1 MLDMKRSAIIGA
13 LMLSTSL
20 VAPQKAQA
28 GPVLGFLGGAF
39 LGGTVGGLGLAF
51 TGLASGA
58 FVAGAAF
65 ASSVVGRLLI
75 SAGLSYISKALMPQP
90 NIPAPSAR
98 MANFAQPIT
107 YAEWVF
113 GRTRKGGPLGFT
125 AFSPHVDVVTGTGGA
140 KRHYTVILAAH
151 PIKGVVQYYLDDR
164 TVDIDSD
171 GLVVTAPMAG
181 YYRVRPF
188 NGDQVADDELVAAF
202 PEITTAHDFKGLS
215 GAHLWAARPPQ
226 SKFSD
231 VYPTGRQ
238 GAYTPV
244 IDGHNGI
251 YDPRTDTF
259 GFTRN
264 AALIIAHWLT
274 AVLGQSVDWDEVA
287 IEADVCDEPVT
298 NRTGATQPRWRLD
311 GTISDEMEFDQQRAQ
326 LAGACDAFIYERAD
340 GKVGFHVGR
349 WIEPEITLTQ
359 ADFFSFEMTL
369 GTWGSGAPTEV
380 AATYVEPNNKWREA
394 PSGPYVVEEN
404 ERQVRDTPTL
414 AFSSSHNQTWRM
426 NVRLAKTKRPKY
438 QLQGTVGILGYALQG
453 HRFIRVE
460 NEEMGVSEYFEIGE
474 LYRNEGGFTFNI
486 VANSVDPAD
495 FNPDAV
501 ANEPEPPKF
510 EQVASDN
517 IVPPVV
523 GLTGETISS
532 DGMLGGVVKWSW
544 PDQDESLRQR
554 LSLVVRGRDGEPVQQ
569 IVDVP
574 PGQSFYLQTSLA
586 DSGASATIRN
596 VTAAQRVSDWE
607 PDPPISVS
615 VLLNQTP
622 PAALDAFAAAV
633 NALNVDVTFVA
644 PNDPNYFAARIW
656 RADGSTVFGDAVL
669 VRTEYGIPSN
679 SDVWTDIGPGAGD
692 HTYWA
697 APINESGVEGPM
709 SGPVTVTI

>member
-1 MLDMKRSAIIGA
+1 MKRSAIIGA
-13 LMLSTSL
+13 LMLSTAI
-20 VAPQKAQA
+20 VAPQRAA
-28 GPVLGFLGGAF
+28 ADPITAFIGGALNALGAGTWLASSAVGAWTAGFAVGEF
-39 LGGTVGGLGLAF
+39 LGGTI
-51 TGLASGA
+51 
-58 FVAGAAF
+58 
-65 ASSVVGRLLI
+65 VGRLLV
-75 SAGLSYISKALMPQP
+75 SAGLPYISKALMPQP

-125 AFSPHVDVVTGTGGA
+125 AFSPHVDVVTGTSGS
-140 KRHYTVILAAH
+140 KRHYTVISAAH
-151 PIKGVVQYYLDDR
+151 PIEGIVEHYLDER
-164 TVDIDSD
+164 YVEIDSD
-171 GLVVTAPMAG
+171 GLVLTAPMAR
-181 YYRVRPF
+181 YYRIRPF
-188 NGDQVADDELVAAF
+188 YGDQVADAELVAAF
-202 PEITTAHDFKGLS
+202 SEITAAHDFKGLS
-215 GAHLWAARPPQ
+215 GAHIWARRPPQ
-226 SKFSD
+226 SKFSEI
-231 VYPTGRQ
+231 YPTGRQ

-298 NRTGATQPRWRLD
+298 NRSGATQPRWRLD

-340 GKVGFHVGR
+340 GKVGFKVGR

-359 ADFFSFEMTL
+359 ADFFSFEMTQ
-369 GTWGSGAPTEV
+369 GSWGSGAPTEV
-380 AATYVEPNNKWREA
+380 AASYTEPNNNWREA
-394 PSGPYVVEEN
+394 SSAPFVVEEN

-438 QLQGTVGILGYALQG
+438 QLQGTVGMLGYALQG
-453 HRFIRVE
+453 QRFIRVE
-460 NEEMGVSEYFEIGE
+460 NAEMGVSEYFEIGE

-486 VANSVDPAD
+486 VANSVEPSD
-495 FNPDAV
+495 FNPDAL
-501 ANEPEPPKF
+501 ADEPEPPKLNKV
-510 EQVASDN
+510 QSDDT
-517 IVPPVV
+517 VPVVV
-523 GLTGETISS
+523 GLTGVTLSS
-532 DGMLGGVVKWSW
+532 DAFVGGGVKWSW
-544 PDQDESLRQR
+544 PDQDPSLRQR
-554 LSLVVRGRDGEPVQQ
+554 LMLVVSGQDGTPVSQ

-574 PGQSFYLQTSLA
+574 DGQSFYIQTSLA
-586 DSGASATIRN
+586 DSGATAQIRN
-596 VTAAQRVSDWE
+596 VTSAYRVSDWS

-615 VLLNQTP
+615 VVANPTP
-622 PAALDAFAAAV
+622 PVALDAFQPSV
-633 NALNVDVTFVA
+633 NVLNVDVTFIA
-644 PNDPNYFAARIW
+644 PNDPNYAATRIW
-656 RADGSTVFGDAVL
+656 RADGSTAFGDAAL

-697 APINESGVEGPM
+697 APINESGVEGPL